1 MLNLRNYKIGTRLLL
16 TTLGALGLMIA
27 FVAISLFSLGSI
39 SDKVDRI
46 ANNNI
51 RNTELA
57 VDMRMRNLLIGR
69 AVRNSILYEE
79 FERQQAEKAKVDADF
94 AKYLEAEKKIGATLS
109 SARGEQVF
117 SKIAPARTLAETT
130 ITQMFVLIKAGNRPD
145 IDAYFAN
152 EFSPK
157 MQAWFDAVGDFIQL
171 QKDNNAESLAE
182 ISELKS
188 NVQIFMILLIIVA
201 VIVMVPAGLWV
212 TRQITGPLQVAVAV
226 ADAVAGGNFENRIDT
241 SGHDEPSQLLAA
253 LGRMQADLKARNEH
267 DLQVANEARRVKVA
281 LDVTSN
287 SVMVADPDGKI
298 IYCNAAVLDMM
309 RTAEPDLRK
318 DLPNFRAD
326 SILGSNFDMYH
337 KSTSHQRNLLAGLT
351 GLHRAQIRV
360 GGRTFSLVASPI
372 CNERNER
379 LGTVVEWLDRT
390 TEVAIEEEVGSI
402 ITAAGAGDFSR
413 RIAADQMSGFF
424 RQISLGINNLLDVNS
439 RALDDLGAMLTRMSN
454 GDLTRRID
462 TEYQGTLGR
471 LKDDANATV
480 DNLQEI
486 IFSIK
491 SATDAINTAA
501 QEIASGNQDLSG
513 RTEQQA
519 SSLEETASSMEQ
531 LTSTVKQNADN
542 ARQANALAS
551 NAQQVA
557 EKGGQ
562 VVGQVVETMGAI
574 HQASTRISDI
584 ISVIDGIAFQTN
596 ILALNAAVEAA
607 RAGEQGRGFA
617 VVATE
622 VRNLAQRSAAAAK
635 EIKGLISDSVD
646 KVQMG
651 SRQVEQA
658 GKTMDEVVA
667 SIQRVARIM
676 GDISEASREQTSGIE
691 QVSLAVNQ
699 MDEMTQQNAA
709 LVEEAAAAA
718 ESLEE
723 QAHSLAQSVAIF
735 KLPGGIVV
743 DSQSK
748 LSGLDF
754 DGAIMAHGKWRQ
766 RLIDYVDGH
775 GEVLDPAVVGRDDQC
790 VLGCW
795 IHGDG
800 RALRGDAKYADLKV
814 EHAGFHRCAAD
825 VIRTQIAGDSAAAH
839 EQITGEF
846 TKRSQRV
853 IALLQAMSSGGKSAP
868 PILLTA
874 SAPKK
879 ISSAPLPA
887 LSAPEE
893 DEWAEF

>member
-16 TTLGALGLMIA
+16 TTLGALGLMVA
-27 FVAISLFSLGSI
+27 FVAISLFSLASV

-46 ANNNI
+46 ANVNM
-51 RNTELA
+51 RNAELA
-57 VDMRMRNLLIGR
+57 VDMRTSNLLIGR
-69 AVRNSILYEE
+69 AVRDGILYEE
-79 FERQQAEKAKVDADF
+79 NERQLAEKAKVEAEL
-94 AKYLEAEKKIGATLS
+94 AKYLAAEKEIGARLL
-109 SARGEQVF
+109 SARDEQSF
-117 SKIAPARTLAETT
+117 ALIGPARKLAEPV
-130 ITQMFVLIKAGNRPD
+130 IAQMFVLIKAGNRPD
-145 IDAYFAN
+145 IDAHFAN

-157 MQAWFDAVGDFIQL
+157 MQVWFDAVGDFIKL
-171 QKDNNAESLAE
+171 QKDSNVEGLTE

-188 NVQIFMILLIIVA
+188 NVQIVMILLVVVA

-212 TRQITGPLQVAVAV
+212 TRQITGPLQEAVAV
-226 ADAVAGGNFENRIDT
+226 ADAVAGGNFENRIDI

-253 LGRMQADLKARNEH
+253 LGRMQLDLKARTEH

-309 RTAEPDLRK
+309 RAAEADLRK

-326 SILGSNFDMYH
+326 SILGANFDLYH
-337 KSTSHQRNLLAGLT
+337 KNTAHQRNLLAGLT

-372 CNERNER
+372 YNEGNER

-390 TEVAIEEEVGSI
+390 IEVAIEDEVGSI
-402 ITAAGAGDFSR
+402 ISAAGAGDFSR

-424 RQISLGINNLLDVNS
+424 RQISQGINNLLDVNS

-651 SRQVEQA
+651 SRQVEHA

-676 GDISEASREQTSGIE
+676 GDISEASVEQTAGIE

-735 KLPGGIVV
+735 KLPGGIVL
-743 DSQSK
+743 DNQSK

-754 DGAIMAHGKWRQ
+754 EGAISAHGKWRQ

-775 GEVLDPAVVGRDDQC
+775 GEALDPAIVGRDDQC

-800 RALRGDAKYADLKV
+800 RALRGDAKYADLQD

-825 VIRTQIAGDSAAAH
+825 VIRTQMAGDSAAAH
-839 EQITGEF
+839 EQIAGEF

-853 IALLQAMSSGGKSAP
+853 IALLQVMSKGGKSAP
-868 PILLTA
+868 PIMLTA

-879 ISSAPLPA
+879 ISTASLPA
-887 LSAPEE
+887 LSAPDA